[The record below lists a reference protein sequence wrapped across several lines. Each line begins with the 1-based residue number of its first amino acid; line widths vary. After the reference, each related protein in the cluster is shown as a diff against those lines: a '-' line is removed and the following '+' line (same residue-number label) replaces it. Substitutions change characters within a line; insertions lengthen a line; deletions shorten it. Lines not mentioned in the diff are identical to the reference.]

1 MNKGR
6 EGRESP
12 GYLVEELPEKKEGLR
27 SVKRP

>member
-6 EGRESP
+6 ERRESP

-27 SVKRP
+27 SVTRP